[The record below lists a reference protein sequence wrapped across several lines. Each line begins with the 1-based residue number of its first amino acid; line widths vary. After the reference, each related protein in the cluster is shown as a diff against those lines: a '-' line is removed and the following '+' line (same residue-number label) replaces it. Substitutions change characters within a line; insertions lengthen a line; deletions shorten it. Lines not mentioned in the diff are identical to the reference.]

1 MATDETGPGTWFPN
15 GVQDY
20 EAIKSK
26 VVHEFA
32 GVGPARFLILEGPQL
47 WVTANEAYVWPASEP
62 LILSGAGNWA
72 LGDKGQKALATA
84 PERSMQCKFQSDEDK
99 VLLEVNGRDNP
110 VMSLK
115 AALQAVERGG
125 LVDFQLGG
133 HTCTRPAAVVQGQ
146 TDDKLL
152 WLHLQQIVPVLASCV
167 YFKYSVC
174 IYPRFD
180 VAPNDDDPAVW
191 KPNTVRLDLVKHSN
205 AGSYFATSVLTSSPA
220 VRVTWRIRA
229 YTAEKP
235 QRSPSTTP
243 RQT

>member
-32 GVGPARFLILEGPQL
+32 G

-146 TDDKLL
+146 TDYSKLCQS
-152 WLHLQQIVPVLASCV
+152 WPHV
-167 YFKYSVC
+167 F
-174 IYPRFD
+174 
-180 VAPNDDDPAVW
+180 
-191 KPNTVRLDLVKHSN
+191 
-205 AGSYFATSVLTSSPA
+205 TSSTQCA
-220 VRVTWRIRA
+220 FTRGLTW
-229 YTAEKP
+229 P
-235 QRSPSTTP
+235 QTTTTQ
-243 RQT
+243 RYGSRTLCDWIL